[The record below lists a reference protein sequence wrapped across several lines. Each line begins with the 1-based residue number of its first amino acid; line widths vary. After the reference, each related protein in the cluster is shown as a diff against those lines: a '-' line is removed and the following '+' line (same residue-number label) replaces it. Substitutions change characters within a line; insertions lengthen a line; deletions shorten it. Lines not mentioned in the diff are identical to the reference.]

1 MCLPLSALADALPAE
16 QERVRALIPG
26 YLAIGF
32 GGAPAV
38 VMLERDLQLADM
50 AIASGDAGE
59 MFRAYN
65 RLRAYRE

>member
-1 MCLPLSALADALPAE
+1 MTTITIEREVLDEIVELFDSAITARFPHEIL
-16 QERVRALIPG
+16 
-26 YLAIGF
+26 
-32 GGAPAV
+32 
-38 VMLERDLQLADM
+38 RDLQLADM